1 VQHVTNW
8 MLFNSLDFFIFL
20 AVVLPLYFVL
30 PVRGRQALMVAASFY
45 FYMYWNMKYSLILV
59 FFIFLDFSAGY
70 YIGHAPTPAKKKIGL
85 ITSLT
90 CNLGVLA
97 LFKYYGFFA
106 INLQHLGIID
116 SVPTLGLLLPLG
128 ISFHTFQTMSYTID
142 VYRGVIEP
150 EVDLLRFAMFVS
162 FFPQLVAGPIERA
175 RELLPQIR
183 EKYPL
188 AWENIVVGGRQ
199 MLDGFVKKVVLA
211 DNLAPWVNQVY
222 GSPGN
227 FSGGSCLVATY
238 MFAWQIFFDFSGYSD
253 IAIGIARVMGFRFTQ
268 NFNAPYISTTI
279 QEFWRRWH
287 ISLSSWLRDYLYIS
301 LGGNRRGEIRTYIN
315 LLLTMLLGGLWH
327 GASWNFVIWGGLH
340 GSWLAMERLLT
351 RSHKTITEAI
361 PGVFAQTVVRTLK
374 CAAVFHGVCLT
385 WVFFR
390 ARTLH
395 DAMVLIRQISLWH
408 SGDTF
413 FHDFAWYKCLLTIWV
428 GVVYFTLT
436 RYVKKVPLMS
446 LAWATATLGVLII
459 ILLGAESQEFIY
471 FVF

>member
-1 VQHVTNW
+1 

-30 PVRGRQALMVAASFY
+30 PLRGRQVLLVCASFY
-45 FYMYWNMKYSLILV
+45 FYMYWSVKYSLILV

-70 YIGHAPTPAKKKIGL
+70 YIGHASSRLKKKIGL
-85 ITSLT
+85 ITSLS

-97 LFKYYGFFA
+97 IFKYYGFFTE
-106 INLQHLGIID
+106 NLQHLGILR
-116 SVPTLGLLLPLG
+116 SAPSLGLLLPLG

-150 EVDLLRFAMFVS
+150 ETDLLRFAMFVS

-183 EKYPL
+183 LKHHL
-188 AWENIVVGGRQ
+188 VWENVVMGGQ
-199 MLDGFVKKVVLA
+199 QALNGFVKKVVLA

-222 GSPGN
+222 GAPGN
-227 FSGGSCLVATY
+227 FSGASNLIATY

-253 IAIGIARVMGFRFTQ
+253 IAIGVARIMGFDFTQ
-268 NFNAPYISTTI
+268 NFNAPYISTSI

-340 GSWLAMERLLT
+340 GGWLAVERLLGRAGKSAVSGW
-351 RSHKTITEAI
+351 RSAWGATIVKA
-361 PGVFAQTVVRTLK
+361 LK
-374 CAAVFHGVCLT
+374 CAAVFQGVCLT
-385 WVFFR
+385 WIFFR
-390 ARTLH
+390 ARTLQ
-395 DAMVLIRQISLWH
+395 DALTVIRRIVLWSP
-408 SGDTF
+408 GDNF
-413 FHDFAWYKCLLTIWV
+413 FHDFALYRCLLTICF
-428 GVVYFTLT
+428 GIAYFLLVHGIRRKTISP
-436 RYVKKVPLMS
+436 RW
-446 LAWATATLGVLII
+446 AWAASTIGVLVI
-459 ILLGAESQEFIY
+459 ILFGAESREFIY
-471 FVF
+471 FAF

>member
-1 VQHVTNW
+1 

-30 PVRGRQALMVAASFY
+30 PLRARQVMLVCASFY
-45 FYMYWNMKYSLILV
+45 FYMYWNVKYSTILV
-59 FFIFLDFSAGY
+59 FFIFLDFWAGY
-70 YIGHAPTPAKKKIGL
+70 YIGHASTPRRKKLGL
-85 ITSLT
+85 IISLS

-97 LFKYYGFFA
+97 LFKYYGFFTT
-106 INLQHLGIID
+106 NLQSLGILK
-116 SVPTLGLLLPLG
+116 SAPALGLLLPLG

-150 EVDLLRFAMFVS
+150 ETDMLRFALFVS

-175 RELLPQIR
+175 RELLPQLR
-183 EKYPL
+183 DKYPL
-188 AWENIVVGGRQ
+188 VWENFVRGGQ
-199 MLDGFVKKVVLA
+199 QALNGFVKKVVLA

-222 GSPGN
+222 ASPGS
-227 FSGGSCLVATY
+227 FSGASNLLATY

-253 IAIGIARVMGFRFTQ
+253 IAIGVARIMGFDFTQ
-268 NFNAPYISTTI
+268 NFNAPYISTSI

-301 LGGNRRGEIRTYIN
+301 LGGNRLGQVRTYAN
-315 LLLTMLLGGLWH
+315 LLITMLLGGLWH

-340 GSWLAMERLLT
+340 GLWLAVERMVT
-351 RSHKTITEAI
+351 RSRQAAVSAR
-361 PGVFAQTVVRTLK
+361 GYWSDLLVRMLK

-385 WVFFR
+385 WIFFR

-395 DAMVLIRQISLWH
+395 DAITVIRRIFLW
-408 SGDTF
+408 SAGDSF
-413 FHDFAWYKCLLTIWV
+413 FHDFAWYKCLLTVFFGLGYFLLTYYGARRSVSPRWV
-428 GVVYFTLT
+428 
-436 RYVKKVPLMS
+436 
-446 LAWATATLGVLII
+446 WAASTVGILVIVLF
-459 ILLGAESQEFIY
+459 GADSQEFIY

>member
-1 VQHVTNW
+1 

-30 PVRGRQALMVAASFY
+30 PLRARQVLLVCASFY
-45 FYMYWNMKYSLILV
+45 FYMYWNVKYSAILV
-59 FFIFLDFSAGY
+59 FFTFLDFSAGY
-70 YIGHAPTPAKKKIGL
+70 YIGHASTPRKKKIGL
-85 ITSLT
+85 ITSLS

-97 LFKYYGFFA
+97 VFKYYGFLA
-106 INLQHLGIID
+106 GNLQHLGLI
-116 SVPTLGLLLPLG
+116 SSAPSLGLLLPLG

-150 EVDLLRFAMFVS
+150 ETDLLRFALFVS

-175 RELLPQIR
+175 RELLPQLR
-183 EKYPL
+183 ERHPL
-188 AWENIVVGGRQ
+188 IWQNLVTGGQ
-199 MLDGFVKKVVLA
+199 QVLNGFVKKVVLA

-222 GSPGN
+222 GSPGS
-227 FSGGSCLVATY
+227 FSGSSNLLATY

-253 IAIGIARVMGFRFTQ
+253 IAIGVARIMGFEFTQ
-268 NFNAPYISTTI
+268 NFNAPYVSITI

-301 LGGNRRGEIRTYIN
+301 LGGNRRGRIRTYAN
-315 LLLTMLLGGLWH
+315 LMITMLLGGLWH

-340 GSWLAMERLLT
+340 GVWLSVERMLT
-351 RSHKTITEAI
+351 RSASTIAGARSEHWSA
-361 PGVFAQTVVRTLK
+361 VTVRMLK

-390 ARTLH
+390 ARTLR
-395 DAMVLIRQISLWH
+395 DALTVLRRIALWS
-408 SGDTF
+408 SGDNF
-413 FHDFAWYKCLLTIWV
+413 FHDFAWYKCLLALFV
-428 GVVYFTLT
+428 GLSYFLLT
-436 RYVKKVPLMS
+436 YHAKKDTVS
-446 LAWATATLGVLII
+446 RRWAWAASTAGVLVI
-459 ILLGAESQEFIY
+459 ILFGAASQEFIY